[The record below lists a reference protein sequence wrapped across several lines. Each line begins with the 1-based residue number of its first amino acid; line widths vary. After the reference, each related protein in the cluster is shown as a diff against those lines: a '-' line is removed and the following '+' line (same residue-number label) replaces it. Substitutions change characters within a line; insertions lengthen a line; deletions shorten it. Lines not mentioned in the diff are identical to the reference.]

1 MDTVPSL
8 LMITTH
14 SLDCW
19 TSFIVES
26 MQIEKHCLG
35 MIKSTLFVVE
45 SMQIEKHCLGMIKS
59 TSHHLGHHGYC
70 AIPTYD
76 HNTFF
81 GLLDLVHSGVNANR
95 KTLSRDD
102 QINLVR

>member
-35 MIKSTLFVVE
+35 MIKST
-45 SMQIEKHCLGMIKS
+45 
-59 TSHHLGHHGYC
+59 SHHLGHHGYC

-76 HNTFF
+76 HNIFF

-102 QINLVR
+102 QINLSSPWSSWILCHPYL